1 MPLSQGQ
8 SLPKCQFSWFVPEST
23 AVLQA
28 PWCPAIPSSQRFLLL
43 QIPFSAPATLSSPAL
58 MPRSLL
64 SLQPSGLGE
73 AHPRLLLASVPGG
86 WEASPALNDTVV
98 GTVTTAWAQHLW
110 PLCPGKLRRF
120 NSGDKGAQ
128 DTRLEAQTF
137 CYPNPP
143 GLQPGSLSYP

>member
-1 MPLSQGQ
+1 
-8 SLPKCQFSWFVPEST
+8 
-23 AVLQA
+23 
-28 PWCPAIPSSQRFLLL
+28 
-43 QIPFSAPATLSSPAL
+43 

-73 AHPRLLLASVPGG
+73 AHPRLLLVSVPDG
-86 WEASPALNDTVV
+86 WEASPALNNTVV

-128 DTRLEAQTF
+128 DTQV
-137 CYPNPP
+137 
-143 GLQPGSLSYP
+143 GSTDILLP